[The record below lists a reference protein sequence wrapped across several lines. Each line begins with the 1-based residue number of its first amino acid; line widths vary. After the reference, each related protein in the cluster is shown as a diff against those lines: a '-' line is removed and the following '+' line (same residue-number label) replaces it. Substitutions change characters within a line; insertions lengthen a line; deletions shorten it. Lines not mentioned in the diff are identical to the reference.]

1 MGQAGP
7 EAEQTRTAVHPLQ
20 PWMRR
25 LAIVVAGVTLAM
37 LVAGGATTTMKS
49 GDSEP
54 TWSVRFW
61 EWFQPWGGLSKDV
74 GGPFYELSHR
84 QVGTVLGF
92 LLLWLLGFLW
102 RAEPRAWVR
111 RAGWIAFAALVLQG
125 VLGGVRVL
133 MVNDPAWRRWTEGW
147 FGSADNARIV
157 SSMVHAALGYALFA
171 CLCAIAW
178 ATGGREP
185 VRPGV
190 EESRAARGLGALS
203 LWVCAA
209 VLLQLVLGAWVRHA
223 GLVIPIVLIH
233 AGGMLPVV
241 LLSLALAVRAYVL
254 RGASATAPAGPV
266 SGGTQRTAGSGKWT
280 GLVTASAIRLAALVQ
295 VQVALGVATYVIFAF
310 SQRLGAGLWFAVD
323 PWVRT
328 THQVLGAVI
337 LAYAV
342 VTALRIRQRA
352 THGEP
357 AMDEGR
363 PWHPADR
370 VAERA
375 GTRA

>member
-1 MGQAGP
+1 LGQSGP
-7 EAEQTRTAVHPLQ
+7 DAEQTRAAVHPLQ
-20 PWMRR
+20 PWTRR
-25 LAIVVAGVTLAM
+25 LALVVAAATLAM

-54 TWSVRFW
+54 AWSVRFW
-61 EWFQPWGGLSKDV
+61 EWFQPWSGLSKDV

-111 RAGWIAFAALVLQG
+111 RAGWIAFGALVLQG

-133 MVNDPAWRRWTEGW
+133 MVNDPPWREWAEGC

-157 SSMVHAALGYALFA
+157 SSMAHAALGYALFA

-178 ATGGREP
+178 AAGGREP
-185 VRPGV
+185 VRPRV
-190 EESRAARGLGALS
+190 DERAAASGLGALS
-203 LWVCAA
+203 LWLCAA
-209 VLLQLVLGAWVRHA
+209 VFAQLILGAWVRHA
-223 GLVIPIVLIH
+223 GLVIPIVLVH

-254 RGASATAPAGPV
+254 RGATGAATAGQASTPPTPPYTK
-266 SGGTQRTAGSGKWT
+266 GGRTTAEPSWT
-280 GLVTASAIRLAALVQ
+280 GLVTASALRLAVLVQ
-295 VQVALGVATYVIFAF
+295 VQVALGAATYVIFAF
-310 SQRLGAGLWFAVD
+310 SQRLGAGWWYAVD

-328 THQVLGAVI
+328 AHQVLGAVI

-342 VTALRIRQRA
+342 VTALRIRQRSA
-352 THGEP
+352 AVAAPEP
-357 AMDEGR
+357 
-363 PWHPADR
+363 
-370 VAERA
+370 VAETV
-375 GTRA
+375 GTCA